1 MAMKLGDGD
10 NDNAQKTPEY
20 MRDIYRN
27 DMCTKTSPSNPEV
40 SLAML
45 DAAYAKEPGNQAL
58 LMACRRFEAYIGIV
72 VEPDAVWSPIKK

>member
-1 MAMKLGDGD
+1 MVPLSSTGALADLRMAMKLRDGD
-10 NDNAQKTPEY
+10 IDNAQKTLEH

-27 DMCTKTSPSNPEV
+27 DMCTKTSPSIPEV

-58 LMACRRFEAYIGIV
+58 LMACVGTLRLT
-72 VEPDAVWSPIKK
+72 